1 MAAGVSYDL
10 VRHAGLEAD
19 LALFFQAVTAVEAV
33 AAVAEAAEATA
44 RRTTGTADAAMIAGK
59 RARWRHSPILFPR
72 ACLSTRLVARPV
84 SCRTCC
90 LGLAGPVLESLMRSC
105 SGDVAGS
112 NMFVALVSLP
122 TRLVIAD
129 FSLRRVGV
137 AVHCIILPDLAPLV
151 PDPAPFKLI
160 RRPACAEEPVH
171 PLVCA
176 ASHTILNAVWILVSH
191 GVRLSQVD
199 RPPAAQTGTCARA
212 SATST
217 LQALTQR

>member
-1 MAAGVSYDL
+1 M
-10 VRHAGLEAD
+10 
-19 LALFFQAVTAVEAV
+19 
-33 AAVAEAAEATA
+33 AEAAEATA

-72 ACLSTRLVARPV
+72 ACLSARLVARPV
-84 SCRTCC
+84 SCCACC
-90 LGLAGPVLESLMRSC
+90 LGLACPVLESSMRSC

-129 FSLRRVGV
+129 FLLRRVGV

-151 PDPAPFKLI
+151 PDPAPFKPI
-160 RRPACAEEPVH
+160 RRSACAEESVH
-171 PLVCA
+171 SLACA
-176 ASHTILNAVWILVSH
+176 ASHTIILNVVWILVSH

-199 RPPAAQTGTCARA
+199 RPPAAQTGTRARA
-212 SATST
+212 STPSHSPGSDSATNPS
-217 LQALTQR
+217 LRPSLTTSPQ